1 MLTELT
7 SSVQRALAII
17 GSVYLI
23 LAVTIATAL
32 CIASFFLV
40 RMSVE
45 FLRFRGPHNL
55 LCPDTGD
62 FALVRIDARHAAVS
76 SLLGDPDLRVK
87 GCSRWPKHQD
97 CRQECLELR
106 SLSQA
111 LLEAADAAARR

>member
-1 MLTELT
+1 MLIELT

-32 CIASFFLV
+32 CLAIFFLV
-40 RMSVE
+40 RMSFE
-45 FLRFRGPHNL
+45 FFRFLGPRKL
-55 LCPDTGD
+55 LCPDTGN
-62 FALVRIDARHAAVS
+62 FALVRIDARHAAVR
-76 SLLGDPDLRVK
+76 SLLGDADFRVK
-87 GCSRWPKHQD
+87 CCSRWPKSQD

-111 LLEAADAAARR
+111 LLEAADAALRR